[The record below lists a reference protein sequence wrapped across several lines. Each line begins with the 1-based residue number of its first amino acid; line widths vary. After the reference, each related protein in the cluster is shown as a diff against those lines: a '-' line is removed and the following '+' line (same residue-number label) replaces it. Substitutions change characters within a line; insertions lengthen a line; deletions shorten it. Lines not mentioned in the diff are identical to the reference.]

1 MSGRKQPTMR
11 DVAERAGVSVS
22 TVSNYVNGRTNL
34 MRDPTRD
41 RVEEAMV
48 FLDYRPNATA
58 RGLRS
63 SRVRE
68 IGFLIVDDAAKF
80 LADPMNGQV
89 MAGAGE
95 VTSERDYGLLIES
108 AKLGEIDDGL
118 FRPIRENRI
127 DGGILFLSGAP
138 RQRDVYLNRA
148 VELGFPYVLFGESRN
163 AEVASVSADNRSG
176 AYELTQHLLEHGHE
190 RIAFIA
196 GEASW
201 PMIEQ
206 RHVGYRDALRANDVE
221 PLRELQLFRGRY
233 EPAAGEAMTGAL
245 LELKEPPTAIVTAND
260 VLALGVYR
268 EARKRGLV
276 IPDDLAVT
284 GFDDLEFASCLD
296 PPLSTVSL
304 PMHEMGRAA
313 GSMVLDQLETS
324 EPARQEE
331 FPVAVRIRQSSCRCG
346 EAVDSFQDLRGSPT

>member
-1 MSGRKQPTMR
+1 MSSRKQPTMR

-41 RVEEAMV
+41 RVEEAMI

-95 VTSERDYGLLIES
+95 VTGERDYGLLIES

-138 RQRDVYLNRA
+138 RQREVYLNRA
-148 VELGFPYVLFGESRN
+148 IELGFPYVLFGESR
-163 AEVASVSADNRSG
+163 ADGVPSVSADNHDG
-176 AYELTQHLLEHGHE
+176 AFELTRHLLDHDHE

-206 RHVGYRDALRANDVE
+206 RHAGYRDALRANGTD

-233 EPAAGEAMTGAL
+233 EPGAGEAMTAAL
-245 LELKEPPTAIVTAND
+245 LELRNPPTAIVTAND

-296 PPLSTVSL
+296 PALSTVSL

-313 GSMVLDQLETS
+313 GSMVLDQLEDST
-324 EPARQEE
+324 ETAPQE
-331 FPVAVRIRQSSCRCG
+331 FPVEVRIRQSSCRGC
-346 EAVDSFQDLRGSPT
+346 QGSDPLEPN